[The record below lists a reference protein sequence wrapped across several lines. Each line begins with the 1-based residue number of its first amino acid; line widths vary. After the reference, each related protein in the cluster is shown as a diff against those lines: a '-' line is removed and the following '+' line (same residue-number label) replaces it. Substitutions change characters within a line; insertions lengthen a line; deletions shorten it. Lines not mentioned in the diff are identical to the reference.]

1 MKTDV
6 KKIFGSNVFNDAVM
20 KERLPKAAYKKM
32 KATIE
37 AGAELDPE
45 VADIVA
51 HEMKEWALEQ
61 GATHFTHWFQP
72 LTGITAEKH
81 DAFIDPQGDGT
92 TLLRFSGKEL
102 IKGEPDASSFP
113 SGGLRATFE
122 DIQHGIAHHQ
132 HLSKKHHILLFFAF
146 RQHSALTKVRHLIR
160 RLRFF
165 VLCRH

>member
-51 HEMKEWALEQ
+51 HEMKEWAL
-61 GATHFTHWFQP
+61 
-72 LTGITAEKH
+72 
-81 DAFIDPQGDGT
+81 
-92 TLLRFSGKEL
+92 
-102 IKGEPDASSFP
+102 
-113 SGGLRATFE
+113 
-122 DIQHGIAHHQ
+122 AHHQ

>member
-51 HEMKEWALEQ
+51 HEMKV
-61 GATHFTHWFQP
+61 F
-72 LTGITAEKH
+72 LTNMK
-81 DAFIDPQGDGT
+81 
-92 TLLRFSGKEL
+92 KL
-102 IKGEPDASSFP
+102 I
-113 SGGLRATFE
+113 
-122 DIQHGIAHHQ
+122 
-132 HLSKKHHILLFFAF
+132 
-146 RQHSALTKVRHLIR
+146 LI
-160 RLRFF
+160 
-165 VLCRH
+165 

>member
-51 HEMKEWALEQ
+51 HEMKEWALEKVQ
-61 GATHFTHWFQP
+61 EFC
-72 LTGITAEKH
+72 
-81 DAFIDPQGDGT
+81 
-92 TLLRFSGKEL
+92 
-102 IKGEPDASSFP
+102 
-113 SGGLRATFE
+113 
-122 DIQHGIAHHQ
+122 
-132 HLSKKHHILLFFAF
+132 AF
-146 RQHSALTKVRHLIR
+146 RNVGCYVLEALR
-160 RLRFF
+160 
-165 VLCRH
+165 

>member
-6 KKIFGSNVFNDAVM
+6 KKIFGVNVFSDVIM
-20 KERLPKAAYKKM
+20 KERLPKSAYKKM

-51 HEMKEWALEQ
+51 HEMKEWAIEK
-61 GATHFTHWFQP
+61 GATHYTHWFQP

-81 DAFIDPQGDGT
+81 DAFIDPQNDGT

-102 IKGEPDASSFP
+102 IKGEPDAYFLQ
-113 SGGLRATFE
+113 SGG
-122 DIQHGIAHHQ
+122 
-132 HLSKKHHILLFFAF
+132 
-146 RQHSALTKVRHLIR
+146 IR
-160 RLRFF
+160 ETR
-165 VLCRH
+165 VSTGYKSCYCS

>member
-51 HEMKEWALEQ
+51 HEMKEWALEK

-102 IKGEPDASSFP
+102 
-113 SGGLRATFE
+113 
-122 DIQHGIAHHQ
+122 
-132 HLSKKHHILLFFAF
+132 
-146 RQHSALTKVRHLIR
+146 TKVSQMLLLSHP
-160 RLRFF
+160 
-165 VLCRH
+165 VD